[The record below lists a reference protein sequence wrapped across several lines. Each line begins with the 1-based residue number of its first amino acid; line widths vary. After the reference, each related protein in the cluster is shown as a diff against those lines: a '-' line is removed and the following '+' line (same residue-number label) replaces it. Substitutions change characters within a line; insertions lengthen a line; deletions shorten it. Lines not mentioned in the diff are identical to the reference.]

1 MEAYCHLSP
10 TISADLS
17 ISVLVP
23 FSAYKEPMLDAESMK
38 AVAQITDKQK
48 PDKVFMAKDDV
59 VLADPPISLTVSTS
73 CIKNR
78 RSRLVFRHFWHVFL
92 LLAK

>member
-10 TISADLS
+10 TVSADLS

-23 FSAYKEPMLDAESMK
+23 FSAYKKAMLDAESMK
-38 AVAQITDKQK
+38 VVAQITDKQN

-59 VLADPPISLTVSTS
+59 VLVDPPISLTVSTS
-73 CIKNR
+73 CIAQKQTEP
-78 RSRLVFRHFWHVFL
+78 FGFQTF
-92 LLAK
+92 LAK